1 MKILCEKAVN
11 TDKYAGTIDLLTGYD
26 DFMTDISFDSDWH
39 TYRVDNKIVPSV
51 TQILDDGTYDNP
63 NISKDTLEYARDKG
77 TLVHKEIQEWLEDG
91 IEGFTEEFYEFVRL
105 FNQNKELFE
114 EKAIF
119 DFKTYAIATPKN
131 REKCYKQTSMYADA
145 VEYLI
150 NDRPKKLYLVHLPHG
165 KPGRIYDL
173 TEEFEEAPVVA
184 GYTDSGVPI
193 GFPEM
198 E

>member
-26 DFMTDISFDSDWH
+26 DFMTDISFDADWH

-105 FNQNKELFE
+105 YNQNKELFE

-119 DFKTYAIATPKN
+119 DFKTYAVATPKN

-150 NDRPKKLYLVHLPHG
+150 SDRPKKLYLVHLPHG
-165 KPGRIYDL
+165 KPGRIYNL
-173 TEEFEEAPVVA
+173 TEEFEETPEVA

-193 GFPEM
+193 GFLEM